1 MPALFFAVLS
11 EAKPWLTKLEAKPI
25 SHSGKFRIFQKEN
38 QYIIIS
44 GTGKLSMA
52 LAVSEFAHI
61 LSKQERNQMKIWNL
75 GIGGSTNTEF
85 LLGDFFWIHKITDA
99 ATKRDFYPD
108 RIQKSKFTK
117 ETTLTTFDRP
127 ISKYKN
133 SDRFLFLTKDELAG
147 IQLIDMEG
155 SGFFEATSLYFPIEN
170 ISLGKL
176 VSDHLEGNF
185 CKPEM
190 VESMMEKT
198 MDILYDEW
206 ISPLPWINADPI
218 ETSDWPLVESFIHNL
233 RLTETMKHD
242 LKKSIRFFRLRNP
255 NAILPFPE
263 ESLKIHLKSKSDLKE
278 YFDLWRE
285 SLHV

>member
-1 MPALFFAVLS
+1 MSALFFAVLS
-11 EAKPWLTKLEAKPI
+11 EAKPWITKLQAKPM

-38 QYIIIS
+38 HYIIIS

-61 LSKQERNQMKIWNL
+61 LPKPDRNQMKIWNL
-75 GIGGSTNTEF
+75 GIAGSANSKF
-85 LLGDFFWIHKITDA
+85 SLGDFFWIHKITDA

-108 RIQKSKFTK
+108 RVEKSVLTK
-117 ETTLTTFDRP
+117 ETTLTTYDRP
-127 ISKYKN
+127 ITKN
-133 SDRFLFLTKDELAG
+133 KASDQFLSLSQEELENT
-147 IQLIDMEG
+147 QLIDMEG
-155 SGFFEATSLYFPIEN
+155 SGFFEATSLYFPLEN

-185 CKPEM
+185 CKAET
-190 VESMMEKT
+190 VESMMAET
-198 MDILYDEW
+198 MEVLFNEW
-206 ISPLPWINADPI
+206 ISPLPWIGIDSI
-218 ETSDWPLVESFIHNL
+218 DTFDWTLVESFIRNL

-255 NAILPFPE
+255 KINLPFPD
-263 ESLKIHLKSKSDLKE
+263 ESLKILLKSKSDLKE
-278 YFDLWRE
+278 YFEQWRK

>member
-1 MPALFFAVLS
+1 M
-11 EAKPWLTKLEAKPI
+11 

-38 QYIIIS
+38 HYIIIS

-61 LSKQERNQMKIWNL
+61 LPKPDRNQMKIWNL
-75 GIGGSTNTEF
+75 GIAGSANSKF
-85 LLGDFFWIHKITDA
+85 SLGDFFWIHKITDA

-108 RIQKSKFTK
+108 RVEKSVLTK
-117 ETTLTTFDRP
+117 ETTLTTYDRP
-127 ISKYKN
+127 ITKN
-133 SDRFLFLTKDELAG
+133 KASDQFLSLSQEELENT
-147 IQLIDMEG
+147 QLIDMEG
-155 SGFFEATSLYFPIEN
+155 SGFFEATSLYFPLEN

-185 CKPEM
+185 CKAET
-190 VESMMEKT
+190 VESMMAET
-198 MDILYDEW
+198 MEVLFNEW
-206 ISPLPWINADPI
+206 ISPLPWIGIDSI
-218 ETSDWPLVESFIHNL
+218 DTFDWTLVESFIRNL

-255 NAILPFPE
+255 KINLPFPD
-263 ESLKIHLKSKSDLKE
+263 ESLKILLKSKSDLKE
-278 YFDLWRE
+278 YFEQWRK

>member
-1 MPALFFAVLS
+1 MSALFFAVLS
-11 EAKPWLTKLEAKPI
+11 EAKPWITKLQAKPM

-38 QYIIIS
+38 HYIIIS

-61 LSKQERNQMKIWNL
+61 LPKPDRNQMKIWNL
-75 GIGGSTNTEF
+75 GIAGSANSEF
-85 LLGDFFWIHKITDA
+85 SLGDYFWIHKITDA

-108 RIQKSKFTK
+108 RVEKSIFTK
-117 ETTLTTFDRP
+117 ETTLTTYDRP
-127 ISKYKN
+127 ITKN
-133 SDRFLFLTKDELAG
+133 KTSDQFLSLSQEELENT
-147 IQLIDMEG
+147 QLIDMEG
-155 SGFFEATSLYFPIEN
+155 SGFFEATSLYFPLEN

-185 CKPEM
+185 CKAET
-190 VESMMEKT
+190 VESMMAET
-198 MDILYDEW
+198 MEGLFSEW
-206 ISPLPWINADPI
+206 ISPLPWIGIDSI
-218 ETSDWPLVESFIHNL
+218 DTFDWPLVESFIKNL

-255 NAILPFPE
+255 KINLPFPD

-278 YFDLWRE
+278 YFEQWRK

>member
-1 MPALFFAVLS
+1 MSALFFAVLS
-11 EAKPWLTKLEAKPI
+11 EAKPWITKLQAKPI
-25 SHSGKFRIFQKEN
+25 SHLGKFRIFQKEDH
-38 QYIIIS
+38 YIIIS
-44 GTGKLSMA
+44 GTGKLSAA

-61 LSKQERNQMKIWNL
+61 LPKPDRIQMKIWNL
-75 GIGGSTNTEF
+75 GIAGSNNNE
-85 LLGDFFWIHKITDA
+85 LSLGDFFWIHKITDA

-108 RIQKSKFTK
+108 RIEKSKFTK

-127 ISKYKN
+127 ITKNEN
-133 SDRFLFLTKDELAG
+133 SDRFLFLSQEELKG

-155 SGFFEATSLYFPIEN
+155 SGFFEAASLYFPLEN

-176 VSDHLEGNF
+176 VSDHLEGTF
-185 CKPEM
+185 CKAET
-190 VESMMEKT
+190 VESMMAEK
-198 MDILYDEW
+198 MEGLFDEW
-206 ISPLPWINADPI
+206 TSPLPWTGIDSI
-218 ETSDWPLVESFIHNL
+218 ETFDWPLVETFIQNL

-255 NAILPFPE
+255 NTSLPFPE

-278 YFDLWRE
+278 FFEQWRE

>member
-1 MPALFFAVLS
+1 MSALFFAVLS
-11 EAKPWLTKLEAKPI
+11 EAKPWITKLQAKPM

-38 QYIIIS
+38 HYIIIS

-61 LSKQERNQMKIWNL
+61 LPKPDRNQMKIWNL
-75 GIGGSTNTEF
+75 GIAGSANSEF
-85 LLGDFFWIHKITDA
+85 SLGDYFWIHKITDA

-108 RIQKSKFTK
+108 RVEKSVFAK
-117 ETTLTTFDRP
+117 ETTLTTYDRP
-127 ISKYKN
+127 ITKN
-133 SDRFLFLTKDELAG
+133 KTSDQFLSLSQEELENT
-147 IQLIDMEG
+147 QLIDMEG
-155 SGFFEATSLYFPIEN
+155 SGFFEATSLYFPLEN

-185 CKPEM
+185 CKAET
-190 VESMMEKT
+190 VEAMMAET
-198 MDILYDEW
+198 MEGLFSEW
-206 ISPLPWINADPI
+206 ISPLPWIGIDSI
-218 ETSDWPLVESFIHNL
+218 GTFDWPLVESFIQNL

-242 LKKSIRFFRLRNP
+242 LKKSIRYFRLRNP
-255 NAILPFPE
+255 NTNLPFPD

-278 YFDLWRE
+278 YFEQWRK

>member
-1 MPALFFAVLS
+1 MSALFFAVLS
-11 EAKPWLTKLEAKPI
+11 EAKPWITKLQAKPM

-38 QYIIIS
+38 HYIIIS

-61 LSKQERNQMKIWNL
+61 LPKPDRNQMKIWNL
-75 GIGGSTNTEF
+75 GIAGSANSEF
-85 LLGDFFWIHKITDA
+85 SLGDYFWIHKITDA

-108 RIQKSKFTK
+108 RVEKSVFTK
-117 ETTLTTFDRP
+117 ETTLTTYDRP
-127 ISKYKN
+127 ITKN
-133 SDRFLFLTKDELAG
+133 KASDQFLSLSQEELENT
-147 IQLIDMEG
+147 QLIDMEG
-155 SGFFEATSLYFPIEN
+155 SGFFEAASLYFPLEN

-185 CKPEM
+185 CKAET
-190 VESMMEKT
+190 VESMMAET
-198 MDILYDEW
+198 IEVLFNEW
-206 ISPLPWINADPI
+206 ISPLPWIGIDSI
-218 ETSDWPLVESFIHNL
+218 DTFDWPLVESFIQNL

-255 NAILPFPE
+255 KINLPFPD
-263 ESLKIHLKSKSDLKE
+263 ESLKILLKSKSDLKE
-278 YFDLWRE
+278 YFEQWRK